1 MNRLRERILESPAIR
16 GSLFYGAY
24 WSVFAL
30 YMPFMNLELTRRGFS
45 GVEVGSIG
53 SIRGFIIMLAAPIF
67 SRLADRLGI
76 RVKMLRVFMML
87 SAVGVTLLMFPQSFG
102 WLIAAAVFLSVMQS
116 PIDPLSNSITVR
128 MARRYHLDFGKMTFW
143 GAFAFATMNLIGG
156 AVWERFGFRWIY
168 LCAGVMYVIV
178 SLIAANLEE
187 PVEVD
192 EVGEPVLTKLQA
204 PGKFHLPP
212 AVLFFFMAHF
222 GANFAYFC
230 AFGFTAPILDMRGAN
245 EFVIG
250 LVGTVIGVGGML
262 IRRNSQRIIDRFSPE
277 TAMIMGILAGLIPI
291 FVYGWVDNVALM
303 VIFSVF
309 RGAGWGLFQ
318 VCAVRYLD
326 EQGSVQNA
334 STLQGIL
341 VMLSTL
347 AGIIASTLSGYL
359 FDTNLVMIFVISAG
373 MIFFSL
379 ACLLV
384 VKYLNHKTQLAE
396 YIEHTP
402 EVNLPA

>member
-67 SRLADRLGI
+67 SRMADRLGI

-87 SAVGVTLLMFPQSFG
+87 SAVGVTLLMFPQSYA
-102 WLIAAAVFLSVMQS
+102 WLIAAAVFVSLMQS
-116 PIDPLSNSITVR
+116 PIDSLSNSVTVR
-128 MARRYHLDFGKMTFW
+128 MARRYHLDFGRMTFW
-143 GAFAFATMNLIGG
+143 GALAFATMNLLGG
-156 AVWERFGFRWIY
+156 ALWEKFGFRWIY

-187 PVEVD
+187 PVEVN
-192 EVGEPVLTKLQA
+192 EAGEPVETIPQKDGKL
-204 PGKFHLPP
+204 HLPP
-212 AVLFFFMAHF
+212 AVIVFFVAHF
-222 GANFAYFC
+222 GVNFAYFC

-250 LVGTVIGVGGML
+250 LVGTVIGVGGMI
-262 IRRNSQRIIDRFSPE
+262 IRRNSQKIIDRFSPE
-277 TAMIMGILAGLIPI
+277 TAMMMGILSGLIPI
-291 FVYGWVDNVALM
+291 IVYGWVENVALM
-303 VIFSVF
+303 VVFSVF

-326 EQGSVQNA
+326 EQGSVENA

-341 VMLSTL
+341 VMLNTL

-379 ACLLV
+379 ASLLV
-384 VKYLNHKTQLAE
+384 VKHLNSKTALAKDAE
-396 YIEHTP
+396 SMP
-402 EVNLPA
+402 EANLPA